1 MRLTEREN
9 QMTKLKVLCTCTIML
24 LALATMVAGQVVYDS
39 VRVGVE
45 PGTTCP
51 PAWTASTESITTE
64 DRYIVQVPA
73 SIGGRAFRVTSSFV
87 NAVWPS
93 STDKSA
99 AVASGVLV
107 TQAGSTVEVHYCAL
121 LP

>member
-1 MRLTEREN
+1 
-9 QMTKLKVLCTCTIML
+9 ML
-24 LALATMVAGQVVYDS
+24 LALAPMVAGQVVYDS
-39 VRVGVE
+39 VRVKVAS
-45 PGTTCP
+45 GTTCP
-51 PAWTASTESITTE
+51 AAWTASTESITTE

-87 NAVWPS
+87 NSIWPS
-93 STDKSA
+93 STDKA
-99 AVASGVLV
+99 TAVASGVLV